1 MVSIIFLCALC
12 FGTTVEALQTITH
25 SDHLDVMHQP
35 VYICILAGIDFLV
48 WCLVFRCIGG
58 YTFHQRTSIE
68 AQWLKKNPHLPC
80 PNAREAGNDE
90 SENDNK
96 CAESCGVLK
105 ENNTQMS
112 IVTSSKEDVPEV
124 AVKCSKGTNNSN
136 SFFDDPRHEWLNLS
150 RDLTPCF
157 ILIITC
163 LIVYLIDQKEYPNA
177 SKYVDP
183 AMALLTIAFL
193 IVSSI
198 PIMKKSSLILLQS
211 LPEEMENVEV
221 LCNDLKKTFS
231 ESIEALH
238 EVHVWC
244 LVPNK
249 VYATL
254 HIVFTD
260 EYSYLSSVTAINAF
274 LIKYGINYTTIQP
287 EFSCKH
293 KKQGSSPLGS
303 EGSNVVGDSSKTEGK
318 RKDTNES
325 QENNGKETVTDP
337 LIPDECQ
344 MSCPTENCLK
354 KRCCSSI
361 SSLSNI
367 GDEP

>member
-58 YTFHQRTSIE
+58 YTFHQRTSVE

-80 PNAREAGNDE
+80 PNVHQAAGEDQK
-90 SENDNK
+90 D
-96 CAESCGVLK
+96 APCGKLQ
-105 ENNTQMS
+105 ENNMQMTS
-112 IVTSSKEDVPEV
+112 IDSAEQNVPEYST
-124 AVKCSKGTNNSN
+124 KCRSNNSK
-136 SFFDDPRHEWLNLS
+136 SFFDDPRHEWLNLL
-150 RDLTPCF
+150 RDLLPCF

-183 AMALLTIAFL
+183 AMALVTIAFL

-198 PIMKKSSLILLQS
+198 PLAKKSGLILLQS
-211 LPEEMENVEV
+211 LPEEMENVEI
-221 LCNDLKKTFS
+221 LSNDLKKAFS
-231 ESIEALH
+231 ESIASLH
-238 EVHVWC
+238 EIHVWC

-254 HIVFTD
+254 HIVFRD
-260 EYSYLSSVTAINAF
+260 EYSYLSSVSAINAF
-274 LIKYGINYTTIQP
+274 LMKYGINHATIQP
-287 EFSCKH
+287 EFVCKH
-293 KKQGSSPLGS
+293 QKETSQTSVY
-303 EGSNVVGDSSKTEGK
+303 ENSNIESDSDSKTDK
-318 RKDTNES
+318 TPTNIIDS
-325 QENNGKETVTDP
+325 VTDT
-337 LIPDECQ
+337 LMQYECQ
-344 MSCPTENCLK
+344 ISCPTENCVK
-354 KRCCSSI
+354 KRCCSST